1 MEELDQI
8 LLEQYHSAKRRLK
21 IIKRHRILLKNDTE
35 LDRLEQSVLNTVK
48 YLEGQIRD
56 KRLFEKKPS
65 KRKKTEKSIFCSNP
79 WFEAYKGAFTVTVWS
94 TRLFSEY
101 TQGYINE
108 IAKLWRV
115 KKDKLNKRSD
125 NT

>member
-35 LDRLEQSVLNTVK
+35 LDRLEQQVLRTVK

-56 KRLFEKKPS
+56 KRLFEQKPS
-65 KRKKTEKSIFCSNP
+65 KRKKTEKSIFCNNP
-79 WFEAYKGAFTVTVWS
+79 WFEAYKTAFTVTAWS

-108 IAKLWRV
+108 VSKYWKT
-115 KKDKLNKRSD
+115 KKDKSEERSD